1 MKSVRI
7 AELKSRLSEY
17 LRAVRNGETIAV
29 LDRDTLVAQ
38 IVPVRER
45 VALRI
50 RKPAAGTPPPNRVK
64 LPKPLKL
71 DIDNRRF
78 AARGAPEPDYPR
90 PINGIFVA
98 ITVMNWTFTSSGNP
112 AM

>member
-1 MKSVRI
+1 MKTVRI

-29 LDRDTLVAQ
+29 LDRETPVAQ

-50 RKPAAGTPPPNRVK
+50 RKPAAGTPPPNRNATDRKSTRLNSSHRCISYAVFC
-64 LPKPLKL
+64 LKKKKKGRVR
-71 DIDNRRF
+71 I
-78 AARGAPEPDYPR
+78 ATKAG
-90 PINGIFVA
+90 
-98 ITVMNWTFTSSGNP
+98 
-112 AM
+112 